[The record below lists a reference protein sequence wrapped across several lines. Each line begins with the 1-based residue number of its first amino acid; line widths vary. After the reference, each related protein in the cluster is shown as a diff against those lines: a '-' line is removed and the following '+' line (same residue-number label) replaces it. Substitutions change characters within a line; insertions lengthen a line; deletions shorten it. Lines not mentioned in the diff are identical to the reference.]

1 MQQPFWPEPGFAS
14 PADLAAC
21 RTMLRQGSR
30 TFHAAS
36 LLLPPAVR
44 APASEL
50 YAFCRLADDAVDL
63 GVEGGAEDALA
74 DLRLRLD
81 RAYEGRPCDH
91 PVDRAF
97 ADVVWRYAI
106 PASLPEALL
115 EGFEWDAAGRRY
127 EDLSGSAPT
136 GRAWPGRWAP

>member
-1 MQQPFWPEPGFAS
+1 
-14 PADLAAC
+14 
-21 RTMLRQGSR
+21 MLRQGSR

-63 GVEGGAEDALA
+63 GEGGAEDALA

-81 RAYEGRPCDH
+81 RAYDGRPCDH
-91 PVDRAF
+91 PVDRAL

-106 PASLPEALL
+106 PRALPEALL
-115 EGFEWDAAGRRY
+115 EGSVGRRRPA
-127 EDLSGSAPT
+127 L
-136 GRAWPGRWAP
+136 